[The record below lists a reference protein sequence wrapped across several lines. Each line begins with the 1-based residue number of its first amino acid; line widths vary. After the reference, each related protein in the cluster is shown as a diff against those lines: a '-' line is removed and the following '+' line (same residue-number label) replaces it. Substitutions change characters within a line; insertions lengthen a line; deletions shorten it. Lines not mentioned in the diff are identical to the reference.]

1 MTLGIIDK
9 EFYTF
14 SVLLFIVNS
23 MVDTDDL
30 ATFHYGLK
38 TTKNRFWFRVDWF
51 YFKLG
56 MILIVLLVLDAMK
69 FEKFVVSFMEEI
81 NVVAFR
87 IMIEHFFL
95 EPNFLLEN
103 YDSLSCQKF

>member
-1 MTLGIIDK
+1 
-9 EFYTF
+9 
-14 SVLLFIVNS
+14 
-23 MVDTDDL
+23 
-30 ATFHYGLK
+30 
-38 TTKNRFWFRVDWF
+38 
-51 YFKLG
+51 